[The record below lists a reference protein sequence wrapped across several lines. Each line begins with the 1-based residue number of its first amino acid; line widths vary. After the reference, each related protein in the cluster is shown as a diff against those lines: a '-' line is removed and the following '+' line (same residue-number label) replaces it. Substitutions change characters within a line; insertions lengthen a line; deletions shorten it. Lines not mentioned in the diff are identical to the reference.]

1 MTSNQLDP
9 KTKAEAYKETLRN
22 ALKADL
28 YLLCH
33 YLGYDQVTWSTHGE
47 IITCLESDSK
57 RKILVVPRDCFKST
71 IGIVCYSIWCLIRD
85 PNDTI
90 LIDSELFTNSSTF
103 LREIKGHLES
113 DKLTS
118 LFGKF
123 KSSTWNDSEIIIKQ
137 RTKYAKEASITCG
150 GVGTVKV
157 GQHYKRILGDDYN
170 SQNNSN
176 TKEKCEKIINH
187 FRYNLSILST
197 QGTYVLIGT
206 RYSENDLIGWV
217 LRELVKDKDLSEGKI

>member
-1 MTSNQLDP
+1 MTSKQLDP

-71 IGIVCYSIWCLIRD
+71 IGVICYSIWLIIRN
-85 PNDTI
+85 PNVTI
-90 LIDSELFTNSSTF
+90 MIDSELFTNSSTF

-113 DKLTS
+113 DKMTA

-123 KSSTWNDSEIIIKQ
+123 KSSTWNDSELIVNQ
-137 RTKYAKEASITCG
+137 RTKHSRNPTINCG
-150 GVGTVKV
+150 GIGTVKV
-157 GQHYKRILGDDYN
+157 GMHPDVIIADDYN

-176 TKEKCEKIINH
+176 TAIVTGKQ
-187 FRYNLSILST
+187 ST
-197 QGTYVLIGT
+197 RCHSTW
-206 RYSENDLIGWV
+206 NF
-217 LRELVKDKDLSEGKI
+217 

>member
-1 MTSNQLDP
+1 M
-9 KTKAEAYKETLRN
+9 
-22 ALKADL
+22 
-28 YLLCH
+28 
-33 YLGYDQVTWSTHGE
+33 
-47 IITCLESDSK
+47 
-57 RKILVVPRDCFKST
+57 
-71 IGIVCYSIWCLIRD
+71 
-85 PNDTI
+85 
-90 LIDSELFTNSSTF
+90 IDSELFTNSSTF

-113 DKLTS
+113 DKMTA

-123 KSSTWNDSEIIIKQ
+123 KSSTWNDSELIVSQ
-137 RTKYAKEASITCG
+137 RTKHSRNPTINCG
-150 GVGTVKV
+150 GIGTVKV
-157 GQHYKRILGDDYN
+157 GMHPDVIIADDYN

-176 TKEKCEKIINH
+176 TKEKCEKIITH